1 MAHTRRKR
9 ALYEVISKTKLRP
22 GHGRAVEKLHPEK
35 SGEGEPSAEKSAASM
50 PDWVS
55 QWRKKPRIV
64 QFNAGRIEVSMPYQL
79 AIALLLG
86 VILLVLIA
94 FRVGEYSGRTKQTLP
109 ANALKTVQSAKGTP
123 PVPTGKKSGA
133 TATAEKGTDV
143 SAKAKGDHRIVIK
156 QYHRSRDLEH
166 VQRYFL
172 TCGIETVIEK
182 RGDRHFLLTKNTYQN
197 PKRVGTDG
205 AAALKDI
212 KRIGAGYKAP
222 QGYES
227 FARRL
232 FSDAYGEKI
241 KK

>member
-1 MAHTRRKR
+1 MGRTRRKR

-22 GHGRAVEKLHPEK
+22 GYGRAVEKLHPEK
-35 SGEGEPSAEKSAASM
+35 SGESEPSAEKSAASM

-109 ANALKTVQSAKGTP
+109 ANALKTVQSAKGTAP
-123 PVPTGKKSGA
+123 GLTGKKSEA
-133 TATAEKGTDV
+133 TSTAAKGTDV
-143 SAKAKGDHRIVIK
+143 SARAKGNHRIVIK

-172 TCGIETVIEK
+172 TYGIETVIQK
-182 RGDRHFLLTKNTYQN
+182 RGHQYFLVTKNTYNN
-197 PKRVGTDG
+197 PKKAGTDG
-205 AAALKDI
+205 AAAK
-212 KRIGAGYKAP
+212 KRIIEIGAGYKAP

-227 FARRL
+227 FAPRL